1 VDPTFQTV
9 CFEDEQGWDS
19 PKGEYLTQ
27 MRAMDGH
34 PRSTVATILLIS
46 HFSVESNNINRRDSI
61 LSVYWCKCE
70 VN

>member
-9 CFEDEQGWDS
+9 CFEDEQGRNG

-27 MRAMDGH
+27 MEAMDGH
-34 PRSTVATILLIS
+34 PRSTATTILLNS
-46 HFSVESNNINRRDSI
+46 HFSVKSNNINRRDSI
-61 LSVYWCKCE
+61 LSVFWCKCE